1 MAKIVLVYN
10 LNFDQFHAA
19 NIVQDSRL
27 NTVKPVTQPTG
38 YVAFSGVESRVVKEG
53 GLSLRA
59 GKNLK
64 CNVVFKKFIKI
75 DDVDALALDVFFQNC
90 RHFAKYLHLIS
101 KGVFKQVVK

>member
-1 MAKIVLVYN
+1 M
-10 LNFDQFHAA
+10 NFDQFHAA
-19 NIVQDSRL
+19 SIVQNSRF
-27 NTVKPVTQPTG
+27 NTVNI
-38 YVAFSGVESRVVKEG
+38 AFSGVESRVVKEG

-64 CNVVFKKFIKI
+64 CNVVSKKFIKI